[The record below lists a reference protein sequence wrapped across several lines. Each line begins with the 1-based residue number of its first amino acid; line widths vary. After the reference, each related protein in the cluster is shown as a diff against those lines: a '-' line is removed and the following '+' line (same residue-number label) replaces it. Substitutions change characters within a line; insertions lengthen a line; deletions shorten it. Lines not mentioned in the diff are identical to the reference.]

1 MSNQIKFKKIKDNA
15 YICLSAI
22 LRAKEARLLS
32 ADQLDRMLREREF
45 SAACRVAV
53 EGGYEDMS
61 CMDVNGINEALA
73 RFRAAEVA
81 ELGELV
87 PDNAVLDLFRMKY
100 GYHNAKVLVKSGGD
114 PERYHALL
122 SDSARFSV
130 EELLEVYRSETG
142 DGALPHGYAV
152 AIREARN
159 ALARTGNSQLADF
172 ILDRA
177 YFSEMLKEA
186 GKSRKPYIIEYVRAQ
201 IDRANLASVI
211 RTQGMARREELLQ
224 DALIEGG
231 TIGVEEI
238 LCAAGSRENLLELYA
253 NTDAGRAAAVEDLS
267 AFEMES
273 ESAIRAYVRRA
284 AYIPFGPEVI
294 IEYLSAL
301 ENEISSLRII
311 LTGKLMGISE
321 ETLRERLR
329 DRYV

>member
-1 MSNQIKFKKIKDNA
+1 MSNQIRNKKIKDNA

-22 LRAKEARLLS
+22 LRAKEARLLT
-32 ADQLDRMLREREF
+32 AAQIERMLREREF

-61 CMDVNGINEALA
+61 CMDVSGVNEALA

-81 ELGELV
+81 ELSQLV

-114 PERYHALL
+114 PEKYRDLL
-122 SDSARFSV
+122 SDSARFSM
-130 EELLEVYRSETG
+130 EELLEVYRSDVG
-142 DGALPHGYAV
+142 DGALPAGYAA

-159 ALARTGNSQLADF
+159 ALARTGNPQLADF

-177 YFSEMLKEA
+177 YFAEMLREA
-186 GKSRKPYIIEYVRAQ
+186 GKSRKPYIIDYVRAQ
-201 IDRANLASVI
+201 IDRANLSSVI
-211 RTQGMARREELLQ
+211 RSQKSPRREELLQ
-224 DALIEGG
+224 EALIEGG

-238 LCAAGSRENLLELYA
+238 LHAAESREELLALYA
-253 NTDAGRAAAVEDLS
+253 GTDIGQAAAAADP
-267 AFEMES
+267 ADFELES
-273 ESAIRAYVRRA
+273 EIALRRFVREA
-284 AYIPFGPEVI
+284 SYIAFGPEVI

-301 ENEISSLRII
+301 ENEITSLRII
-311 LTGKLMGISE
+311 LTGILMGLPE
-321 ETLRERLR
+321 EKLRERLR